1 VITLAV
7 HLPSASAQ
15 SVATVVTMNGP
26 AEIEENGSS
35 VVGVIT
41 GADTTVILQ
50 IDGTHDVT
58 VYQNTQLRIGDAL
71 ALRAGTIR
79 VHGSLMVTTSAAQS
93 IVSGGEMTVAYDDQS
108 DITTVEVS
116 DRYASVR
123 GSVDSAPRVVPAGQM
138 VRVGTDGL
146 TSTPQ
151 AISPDEIVAARI
163 VTTDRAT
170 ARKQA
175 VPYLVTIAAAACLL
189 VAVSRLTATR
199 RSRTSAL
206 PA

>member
-1 VITLAV
+1 
-7 HLPSASAQ
+7 
-15 SVATVVTMNGP
+15 MNGP

-58 VYQNTQLRIGDAL
+58 IYQNTQLRIGDSL

-79 VHGSLMVTTSAAQS
+79 VQGSLTVTTPGAQS
-93 IVSGGEMTVAYDDQS
+93 TVAGGEMTVAYDDQS
-108 DITTVEVS
+108 DITTIEVS
-116 DRYASVR
+116 DRDASVR
-123 GSVDSAPRVVPAGQM
+123 GSVDSAPRLVPAGQM

-146 TSTPQ
+146 TSAPQ
-151 AISPDEIVAARI
+151 TISPDEIIAAR
-163 VTTDRAT
+163 VVAPDGTT
-170 ARKQA
+170 ARKRA

-199 RSRTSAL
+199 RSRTSAV